1 MGCIPSINT
10 KDMNLITVGLD
21 LSLTHTGYAI
31 VRDDGTVLASGVI
44 KSKPVGDKPIDE
56 TKRIV
61 KIAED
66 TVQKIDEFCHE
77 DPDLVVIEGLAF
89 MAQGTSLVQL
99 AGLNYLT
106 RILLAEFGWPFMI
119 VAPSTLKKFITGS
132 GKGDKDM
139 MMLHVYKNYGFE
151 ALDNNENDAYALSV
165 CGLATLGSPI
175 SKLNKPQEEVITL
188 LKRQLQ

>member
-1 MGCIPSINT
+1 MISI
-10 KDMNLITVGLD
+10 GLD

-31 VRDDGTVLASGVI
+31 LNQDGKVLASGVI
-44 KSKPVGDKPIDE
+44 KSKPSGDTHLAE
-56 TKRIV
+56 TQRIV
-61 KIAED
+61 KIAEEA
-66 TVQKIDEFCHE
+66 VQKIDEFKE
-77 DPDLVVIEGLAF
+77 EGEGILVSIEGLAF

-99 AGLNYLT
+99 AGLNYLV

-119 VAPSTLKKFITGS
+119 VAPTTLKKFITGS

-175 SKLNKPQEEVITL
+175 LNLNKPQEEVITL